1 MAIRRENH
9 EAKKNIAMLG
19 AEVILGTKN
28 LGKMMALSLLRDLLV
43 C

>member
-19 AEVILGTKN
+19 AEVILGTKIF
-28 LGKMMALSLLRDLLV
+28 GR
-43 C
+43 